1 MMDSPHLKKETVGTT
16 AFDAAQYR
24 NFAGDYTRKLNDV

>member
-1 MMDSPHLKKETVGTT
+1 LKKETVGTT